1 MTGRRSV
8 ETPIEDTF
16 TKYLTDKGK
25 GDAGE
30 QGAYRTDA
38 DRELNRFHR
47 WCLGETA
54 DPANASPPESWA
66 GVVDGD

>member
-25 GDAGE
+25 GDAGRR
-30 QGAYRTDA
+30 ART
-38 DRELNRFHR
+38 EP
-47 WCLGETA
+47 T
-54 DPANASPPESWA
+54 PSAS
-66 GVVDGD
+66 